1 MNSIEK
7 FNRKLN
13 NSEKVMRERLG
24 ANNLDTVMNAL
35 AGLEKIKK
43 FKSWLPLPSI
53 AGNSAT
59 GVGEGTL
66 GMAEGIR

>member
-1 MNSIEK
+1 MNPTER
-7 FNRKLN
+7 FNRKLDS
-13 NSEKVMRERLG
+13 SERVMREKLG
-24 ANNLDTVMNAL
+24 ANNLDTVIDAL

-43 FKSWLPLPSI
+43 FKSWLPLPST